1 MSGDL
6 VFVIPDGIETMR
18 VDKAIALETH
28 MTRST
33 IADMFDAGNVLINGK
48 KSKRSEKVS
57 PGDEIEL
64 TYLDD
69 TEEVVKG
76 QDIDINVVYEDDH
89 LVVINKNAGMV
100 VHPGA
105 GNKDSTLVNALVFRY
120 PEIISVGQSHRPGI
134 VHRLDAGTSGLLVVA
149 KTNEAYEKFVEMFSS
164 HDVDRRYIALVWGKF
179 ETTSGIIDAPI
190 GRSAT
195 RVTKMAIRD
204 GGKHARTHYSVNEYF
219 DKADVS
225 LLDISLETGR
235 THQIRVHCKSI
246 AHPIVGDKTYGGY
259 RQSLECPRPFLHAHT
274 LRFIHPITNEQ
285 MEFIAPLPQD
295 LAGILTALEREG
307 HSGGDPTLNASLS
320 DE

>member
-6 VFVIPDGIETMR
+6 TFVIPEGIETMR

-28 MTRST
+28 LTRSV
-33 IADMFDAGNVLINGK
+33 IADMFDAGNVLVNGE

-57 PGDEIEL
+57 PGDEVEV

-69 TEEVVKG
+69 DDETVIG
-76 QDIDINVVYEDDH
+76 QDIDVDILFEDEH
-89 LVVINKNAGMV
+89 LLVVNKSAGMV

-105 GNKDSTLVNALVFRY
+105 GNRDSTLVNALVFRY
-120 PEIISVGQSHRPGI
+120 PDIVSVGQKHRPGI
-134 VHRLDAGTSGLLVVA
+134 VHRLDSGTSGLLVVA
-149 KTNEAYEKFVEMFSS
+149 KSNDAYEKFVEMFSS

-190 GRSAT
+190 GRSVT

-204 GGKHARTHYSVNEYF
+204 GGKHARTHYSVNSYF
-219 DKADVS
+219 EKADVS

-246 AHPIVGDKTYGGY
+246 GHPIVGDKTYGGY
-259 RQSLECPRPFLHAHT
+259 RQNLECPRPFLHAHT
-274 LRFIHPITNEQ
+274 LRFIHPITQAQ
-285 MEFIAPLPQD
+285 MEFSTPLPDD
-295 LAGILTALEREG
+295 LQGV
-307 HSGGDPTLNASLS
+307 LNRLQAN
-320 DE
+320 E